1 MVGKHARKAAGVHA
15 QSKGADPEPGERCI
29 LFPVS
34 RAERKG
40 TLEPDDAR
48 EYLKSRLALPVAK
61 VAPLLGISSAAVR
74 LMIAR
79 GDLPGKKV
87 GGGTERVT
95 YIVPTSA
102 LIAWLD
108 EPARILR
115 GERVA

>member
-1 MVGKHARKAAGVHA
+1 MVGRHARKAAGVHA
-15 QSKGADPEPGERCI
+15 RSKVAGTEPGERCI
-29 LFPVS
+29 PFPVS

-79 GDLPGKKV
+79 GGLPGKKV
-87 GGGTERVT
+87 GGGEERIT
-95 YIVPTSA
+95 YIVPTGA
-102 LIAWLD
+102 LLAWLD
-108 EPARILR
+108 GAAAPPSSEDA
-115 GERVA
+115 A

>member
-1 MVGKHARKAAGVHA
+1 MVWKHARKAAGLHA
-15 QSKGADPEPGERCI
+15 QCKLASPEPGERCI
-29 LFPVS
+29 PFPGS
-34 RAERKG
+34 RTEWKG
-40 TLEPDDAR
+40 TLDSGDAR

-79 GDLPGKKV
+79 GDLPGRKV
-87 GGGTERVT
+87 GGGIERVT

-108 EPARILR
+108 EPVRVLR

>member
-1 MVGKHARKAAGVHA
+1 MVGKHASKAVGVHV
-15 QSKGADPEPGERCI
+15 QSNGAGTEPGERCI
-29 LFPVS
+29 PFPVS

-87 GGGTERVT
+87 GGGCERVT
-95 YIVPTSA
+95 YIIPTGA
-102 LIAWLD
+102 LLSWLD
-108 EPARILR
+108 GMESPAS
-115 GERVA
+115 ESVA